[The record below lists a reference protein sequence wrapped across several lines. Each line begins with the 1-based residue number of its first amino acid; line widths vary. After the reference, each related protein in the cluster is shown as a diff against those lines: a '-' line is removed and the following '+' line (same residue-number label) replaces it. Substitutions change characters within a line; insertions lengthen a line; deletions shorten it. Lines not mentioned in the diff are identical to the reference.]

1 MFENSSV
8 MVLKANTKE
17 DEVLKIEVD
26 AETQNIII
34 DSMKKSLDE
43 LIEEKT
49 QIIFDGS
56 YKPNEDEILKI
67 ENYQLSDEIKDAI
80 RDPLG
85 VTSFKKDNDVFPEI
99 KAIFI
104 GERIEDGETEKFNV
118 VFQRF
123 RKEQY
128 ISTRWCNLFFEKI
141 YIKNR
146 LIS

>member
-128 ISTRWCNLFFEKI
+128 ISTRWCNLFFE
-141 YIKNR
+141 NNTFF
-146 LIS
+146 